1 LGAQV
6 EALGTYNSDSAD
18 FPRSRRKREEN
29 AIRSALQRRS
39 ALSRILD
46 RLQKALDNQYYL
58 VFLATPKKKAGF
70 QRVNIQTEVDNAE
83 ILAPDNVWV
92 PAPK

>member
-1 LGAQV
+1 
-6 EALGTYNSDSAD
+6 
-18 FPRSRRKREEN
+18 
-29 AIRSALQRRS
+29 
-39 ALSRILD
+39 
-46 RLQKALDNQYYL
+46 LQKALDNQYYL

-92 PAPK
+92 PAAK